1 MKNTMVGDNETGMV
15 SPPKEA
21 SKFILQVRDENS
33 GALMIG
39 IPINQEDLD
48 FLNVLIENDVFTI
61 ALTEKAMSD
70 AIVKYQKKKRLDFE
84 DAERA
89 RTRKEFFRRF

>member
-1 MKNTMVGDNETGMV
+1 MKNEMVGDNKTGMV

-48 FLNVLIENDVFTI
+48 FLNVLIENDVFTMS
-61 ALTEKAMSD
+61 LTEKAMSD
-70 AIVKYQKKKRLDFE
+70 AIVKFQKGKRLDSE
-84 DAERA
+84 NA
-89 RTRKEFFRRF
+89 TRREFSRRF

>member
-1 MKNTMVGDNETGMV
+1 MAET
-15 SPPKEA
+15 KEA

-48 FLNVLIENDVFTI
+48 FLNTLIENDVFTM

-70 AIVKYQKKKRLDFE
+70 AIVKFQKRKRLDSE
-84 DAERA
+84 EA
-89 RTRKEFFRRF
+89 TRREFFRRIYK